1 MPLEL
6 QTALISALVAL
17 IAATISG
24 YFTWSQVQREKNRW
38 IVDLKTSYSVELYK
52 TRLNSYPIMF
62 ELLGQLSSH
71 TPDPL
76 TPAKAQQIGQSIHT
90 WLYSPG
96 GLCAEASTRGALKAL
111 RYHCREWKQGA
122 KPLELVQWRHA
133 ALFLLR
139 RDLDLQGFESFDP
152 EESGPL
158 LKKLQ
163 AEMASIR

>member
-17 IAATISG
+17 ATAGVGG
-24 YFTWSQVQREKNRW
+24 YFTWSQVQREKSRW
-38 IVDLKTSYSVELYK
+38 LIDLKTSYSVELYK
-52 TRLNSYPIMF
+52 TRLTSYPAMF
-62 ELLGQLSSH
+62 ELLGQLSKH
-71 TPDPL
+71 APDPL
-76 TPAKAQQIGQSIHT
+76 TPARAQQIGQAIHA

-96 GLCAEASTRGALKAL
+96 GLCAEASTRGALKGL
-111 RYHCREWKQGA
+111 RHYCSEWKQGA
-122 KPLELVQWRHA
+122 RPPELVQWRHA

-152 EESGPL
+152 KDSGPL

-163 AEMASIR
+163 AEMSSMQ